1 MTEISPSVW
10 QQNENGEWRLYYNT
24 NLQLN
29 NTPANYNNNEQQKN
43 KKNNISEKSI
53 LLGTLVMTPKGI
65 GRLIKN
71 NEGTGIIRFKD
82 SLKEEKFPLKE
93 ITNDFNCFIYDYSN
107 GTNII
112 RLKLKVLGK
121 IDDIFEELCKIKKT
135 NTNEINYSLVYKGM
149 SLKKDY
155 TFEQLNIQNNCKI
168 LLLAEN
174 NIKYTLSRFPLVGEF
189 WYNYAVDGICFI
201 PSQSIK
207 LIGIGLYG
215 SHENKL
221 IDSTVKILEG
231 PSISSKILYEENI
244 EISPGIN
251 KNNALS
257 KFFFLKSILC
267 KQEKEYSIVLIS
279 KVFSNCYYGQQ
290 GKPVIEG
297 EKGVNFTFK
306 RIQGTMRGGSGIES
320 GNFPEFYYSI
330 Y

>member
-10 QQNENGEWRLYYNT
+10 QQNEKGEWRLYYNT

-29 NTPANYNNNEQQKN
+29 NTPKTNNKNEQPKN
-43 KKNNISEKSI
+43 KKENISEKHL

-82 SLKEEKFPLKE
+82 KLIEEKFPIKE
-93 ITNDFNCFIYDYSN
+93 ITNDFNCFIYDYSD
-107 GTNII
+107 GMNII
-112 RLKLKVLGK
+112 RLKLKVLGN
-121 IDDIFEELCKIKKT
+121 IDDIFEELQKIKKI
-135 NTNEINYSLVYKGM
+135 NTNEINYSLIYKGM
-149 SLKKDY
+149 LLKKDY

-168 LLLAEN
+168 LLLVEY
-174 NIKYTLSRFPLVGEF
+174 NIKYTLSRFPLIGEF
-189 WYNYAVDGICFI
+189 WYTYAVDGICFT
-201 PSQSIK
+201 PSQTIK

-221 IDSTVKILEG
+221 IDSTLKILEG
-231 PSISSKILYEENI
+231 PSLSSKILYEENI

-267 KQEKEYSIVLIS
+267 KQEKEYSIVLLS
-279 KVFSNCYYGQQ
+279 KTLSNCYYGQQ
-290 GKPVIEG
+290 GKPLIEG
-297 EKGVNFTFK
+297 EKGVIFTFK
-306 RIQGTMRGGSGIES
+306 RIQGAIRGGSGIES

>member
-10 QQNENGEWRLYYNT
+10 QQNEKGEWRLYYNT
-24 NLQLN
+24 NLELN
-29 NTPANYNNNEQQKN
+29 NIPKNNNNNEQPKK
-43 KKNNISEKSI
+43 KKNDISEKNL

-71 NEGTGIIRFKD
+71 NDGTGIIRFKD
-82 SLKEEKFPLKE
+82 KLIEEKFPIKE
-93 ITNDFNCFIYDYSN
+93 ITNDFNCFIYDYSD
-107 GTNII
+107 GMNII
-112 RLKLKVLGK
+112 RLKLKVLGN
-121 IDDIFEELCKIKKT
+121 IDDIFEELQKIKKI
-135 NTNEINYSLVYKGM
+135 NTNEINYSLIYKGM
-149 SLKKDY
+149 LLKKDY

-168 LLLAEN
+168 LLLVEY
-174 NIKYTLSRFPLVGEF
+174 NIKYTLSRFPLIGEF
-189 WYNYAVDGICFI
+189 WYTYAVDGICFT
-201 PSQSIK
+201 PSQTIK
-207 LIGIGLYG
+207 LLGIGLYG

-221 IDSTVKILEG
+221 IDSTLKILEG

-267 KQEKEYSIVLIS
+267 KQEKEYSIVLLS
-279 KVFSNCYYGQQ
+279 KTLSNCYYGQQ
-290 GKPVIEG
+290 GKPLIEG
-297 EKGVNFTFK
+297 EKGVIFTFK
-306 RIQGTMRGGSGIES
+306 RIQGAIRGGSGIES